1 MSADKPAADTAGK
14 KPRSTGRPFQP
25 GRSGNPSGRP
35 TGSRAAVYAAL
46 DNLAEKAAPDVLRAL
61 IERAKEGDPRAADI
75 VFRRA
80 YPERKGRAVAFKLRS
95 VATLDDVAGATG
107 DLLAAVA
114 AGDLSAEE
122 AGAVAAVLD
131 IHRQATATAELER
144 RLAAVEAAQKG
155 AAP

>member
-1 MSADKPAADTAGK
+1 MADKPAADTAK
-14 KPRSTGRPFQP
+14 PKPRGPGRPFQP
-25 GRSGNPSGRP
+25 GQTGNASGRP
-35 TGSRAAVYAAL
+35 KGSRAVVYAAL
-46 DNLAEKAAPDVLRAL
+46 DHLAEEAAPEVLKAL

-80 YPERKGRAVAFKLRS
+80 YPERKGRPVPFKLRP
-95 VATLDDVAGATG
+95 VATLDDFAGATG

-122 AGAVAAVLD
+122 AGAVASVLD

-155 AAP
+155 DQR